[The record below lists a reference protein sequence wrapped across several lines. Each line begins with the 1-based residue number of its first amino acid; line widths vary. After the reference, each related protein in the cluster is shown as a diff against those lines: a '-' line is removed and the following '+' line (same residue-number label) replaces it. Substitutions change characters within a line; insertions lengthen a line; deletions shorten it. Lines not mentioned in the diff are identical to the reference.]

1 MDQITIQMKQDRET
15 PNTFRFAAVEDDVS
29 PETIYVRKS
38 VLRKMGNPENHHG
51 HHHAR
56 GLSTHGQARPPRTA
70 PGPRAFSP
78 TGQ

>member
-38 VLRKMGNPENHHG
+38 VLRKMGNPETITVTITP
-51 HHHAR
+51 AD
-56 GLSTHGQARPPRTA
+56 
-70 PGPRAFSP
+70 
-78 TGQ
+78 